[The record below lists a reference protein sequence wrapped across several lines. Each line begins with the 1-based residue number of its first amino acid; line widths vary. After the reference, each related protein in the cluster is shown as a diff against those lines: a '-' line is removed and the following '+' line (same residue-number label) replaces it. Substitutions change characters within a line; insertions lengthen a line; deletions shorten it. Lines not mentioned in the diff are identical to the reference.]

1 MVHEKAN
8 GIAIFSA
15 AKAVKKL
22 LGGADCET
30 GRFFAMKGTKPHEIC
45 ATFFQ
50 LDEAANDLH
59 HIYAGYKFLN
69 KRLRNGH
76 TCIFAQVRAFNN
88 LTSINIQGVYAKA
101 A

>member
-30 GRFFAMKGTKPHEIC
+30 GGFFAMKGAESHEIC
-45 ATFFQ
+45 AAFFQ

-59 HIYAGYKFLN
+59 HIDTG
-69 KRLRNGH
+69 
-76 TCIFAQVRAFNN
+76 
-88 LTSINIQGVYAKA
+88 
-101 A
+101 